1 MLVAP
6 SRLPRPK
13 ISTAFAKYLPGAKS
27 PRFPRSTG
35 STALGKCTTVS
46 FTIYC
51 WLVPRTAQIAFIV
64 FGFVLSDRDT
74 NDFSLVEK
82 IYSKVMILLP
92 YWTFI
97 SIFSNLA
104 NFTSFTNNYIV
115 SLPPRLFEPALSPK
129 SSLSELN

>member
-13 ISTAFAKYLPGAKS
+13 ISPAFAKYLSGAKS
-27 PRFPRSTG
+27 PRFPRSTR
-35 STALGKCTTVS
+35 STALGKCSTVS
-46 FTIYC
+46 FTIYS
-51 WLVPRTAQIAFIV
+51 WLVSRTGQIAFLV
-64 FGFVLSDRDT
+64 FVLSDRDT

-104 NFTSFTNNYIV
+104 NFTSFPTNYIV

-129 SSLSELN
+129 NYLINELN